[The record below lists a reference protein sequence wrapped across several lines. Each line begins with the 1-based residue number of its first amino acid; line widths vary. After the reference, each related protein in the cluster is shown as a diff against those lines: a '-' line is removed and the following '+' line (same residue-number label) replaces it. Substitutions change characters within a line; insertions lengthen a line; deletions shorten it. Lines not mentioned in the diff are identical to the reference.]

1 MLRRIIGGWAF
12 RMTSFVELGIPG
24 VVLVTPR
31 RFGDAR
37 GYFCET
43 YSQPVYAANGI
54 SADFLQDNES
64 LSVTPGTVRGLHFQT
79 PPFAQAKLVRVIRG
93 AVYDVAVDVRKG
105 SPTYG
110 RAVGARL
117 SAECGEQLFIP
128 QGFAHAFCTLEP
140 DTQVAYKVDVRYSRE
155 HDGGILWN
163 DPDLGIEWP
172 IAEQDAV
179 LSDKDRLLPRLKDF
193 ASPFQY

>member
-1 MLRRIIGGWAF
+1 
-12 RMTSFVELGIPG
+12 MTSFVALGIPG
-24 VVLVTPR
+24 VVLVTPQ

-37 GYFCET
+37 GYFSET
-43 YSQPVYAANGI
+43 YSQPVFAANGI
-54 SADFLQDNES
+54 DSEFMQDNES

-110 RAVGARL
+110 RSVGARL
-117 SAECGEQLFIP
+117 SAEGGEQLFIP
-128 QGFAHAFCTLEP
+128 QGFAHAFCTLEAN
-140 DTQVAYKVDVRYSRE
+140 TQVAYKVDARYSRE

-193 ASPFQY
+193 VSPFQY

>member
-1 MLRRIIGGWAF
+1 MLRRIIGVEIG
-12 RMTSFVELGIPG
+12 MTSFLELEIPG
-24 VVLVTPR
+24 VVLVTPQ

-37 GYFCET
+37 GYFSET
-43 YSQPVYAANGI
+43 YSQPIYAANGI
-54 SADFLQDNES
+54 ASDFLQDNES
-64 LSVTPGTVRGLHFQT
+64 LSVTPGTVRGLHFQA
-79 PPFAQAKLVRVIRG
+79 PPFAQAKLVRVLRG
-93 AVYDVAVDVRKG
+93 AVYDVAVDIRKG

-117 SAECGEQLFIP
+117 TGERGEQLFIP

-140 DTQVAYKVDVRYSRE
+140 DTQVAYKVDARYSRE

-172 IAEQDAV
+172 VAEQEAV
-179 LSDKDRLLPRLKDF
+179 LSDKDRVHPRLKDF
-193 ASPFQY
+193 DSPFQY